1 MVEYV
6 EVGTANRQA
15 SIYLTN
21 LTFITGV
28 GKSTFLEILYSV
40 LSNVGR
46 KIPNIGKTWRISIQD
61 KDVSYS
67 IQADPR
73 RVRQNVVVK
82 GEEVVFE
89 YIPHKSLHKLIK
101 PIDIGIANADVI
113 IPEIRTKEHVS
124 IIAEEDLDRLANL
137 LNEARRRLDIHV
149 KILGPYLSPR
159 SLVDS
164 TTSHVLDRYGR
175 NLTGV
180 LAYLSLYKPTAYDSI
195 KTQLKKLGLSLSV
208 GLAKPGKI
216 GAFLITKSTKLPL
229 SKAPCSIKSF
239 LAISTALEL
248 RPDLL
253 IIDNFDFCLTRQVA
267 GVLSS
272 VIRQKDVKILAELH
286 NQDFADWIDVSKTV
300 AEVKL

>member
-1 MVEYV
+1 MVERV
-6 EVGTANRQA
+6 EVGIAHKQA
-15 SIYLTN
+15 SVYLTN
-21 LTFITGV
+21 LTFVTGV

-40 LSNVGR
+40 FSSVGK
-46 KIPNIGKTWRISIQD
+46 KIPNVGKMWRISIED
-61 KDVSYS
+61 KDISYG
-67 IQADPR
+67 IQVDTR
-73 RVRQNVVVK
+73 RVRQNVKVK
-82 GEEVVFE
+82 GEEIIFE

-101 PIDIGIANADVI
+101 PIDLGIVNADVI
-113 IPEIRTKEHVS
+113 IPEVRTKEHVS
-124 IIAEEDLDRLANL
+124 IIAEEDLEHLNNL
-137 LNEARRRLDIHV
+137 LNEARRRLDIRV

-164 TTSHVLDRYGR
+164 TTRHVLDRHGR

-195 KTQLKKLGLSLSV
+195 KTQLRKLGFSLSV
-208 GLAKPGKI
+208 GLARPGKI

-253 IIDNFDFCLTRQVA
+253 IVDNFDFCLTRQVA
-267 GVLSS
+267 EVLSS
-272 VIRQKDVKILAELH
+272 AIRQKDVKILAELH

-300 AEVKL
+300 VEVKL